1 MSNTIQLVAT
11 SVAPCKSFLHIKGE
25 NDNRFQTIDEFV
37 RTHSKISEK
46 KLLRS
51 SVEYRG
57 EVKTYQAWIDD
68 YIQFSNNLQI
78 LSFIPPNFILNES
91 VEISAYFA
99 RKASNCLQNARF
111 FILKSALILDSN
123 SNINWNQGYGAQF
136 YLRCIYFGTATTW
149 LSNCFDHILQI
160 LYWGFMLFTSAEDRD
175 RNKYNPSWTTP
186 KIAAF
191 CDFNFVVKV
200 LKERNFTNVRKI
212 ITTCMGKLETIR
224 QWSNYIKHKGGID
237 YLYAEPELPFH
248 AYFIPEDHDNQVKE
262 SSTALNEFS
271 NLPKSKFRLNDVKS
285 PFQVDI
291 DKEIH
296 RLETAYHLLYDCLNK
311 TIKLMNFEK
320 YSVQFKGVS
329 YGQTEI

>member
-68 YIQFSNNLQI
+68 YIQFSKTLQI
-78 LSFIPPNFILNES
+78 LSFVPPNFILNES
-91 VEISAYFA
+91 VKISAYFA

-111 FILKSALILDSN
+111 FMLKSALILDSD

-160 LYWGFMLFTSAEDRD
+160 LYWGFMLFTSSEDRD
-175 RNKYNPSWTTP
+175 GNKYDPSWTTP
-186 KIAAF
+186 KIAAL
-191 CDFNFVVKV
+191 CDFSFVVKV
-200 LKERNFTNVRKI
+200 LKERNATDVKKI

-224 QWSNYIKHKGGID
+224 QWSNYIKHKGGVD
-237 YLYAEPELPFH
+237 YLFAEPELPFH
-248 AYFIPEDHDNQVKE
+248 LYFIPETHDNQGKL
-262 SSTALNEFS
+262 SSEYLDKFHPVPEE
-271 NLPKSKFRLNDVKS
+271 KFRLNDVTS
-285 PFQVDI
+285 PFQLDI
-291 DKEIH
+291 DKEI
-296 RLETAYHLLYDCLNK
+296 RQLETAHRLLYDCLNT
-311 TIKLMNFEK
+311 TIKLMNFEN